1 MNVPK
6 LSVIIP
12 FYNASQFLRRSLDS
26 VMKQTFKDIEVI
38 LVNDGSTDNSQDI
51 AAEYLDSSLFVM
63 LINIKREPGR
73 SGWHLWM
80 QMIGWKKIF
89 MSPISK

>member
-63 LINIKREPGR
+63 LINVKRGVR
-73 SGWHLWM
+73 LV
-80 QMIGWKKIF
+80 I
-89 MSPISK
+89 

>member
-51 AAEYLDSSLFVM
+51 AAEYLDSSLFVV
-63 LINIKREPGR
+63 LINVKRNARR
-73 SGWHLWM
+73 SSPALCRKGW
-80 QMIGWKKIF
+80 IF
-89 MSPISK
+89 PPA

>member
-38 LVNDGSTDNSQDI
+38 SWSMMEVPTTLKILRLNTWI
-51 AAEYLDSSLFVM
+51 ALYL
-63 LINIKREPGR
+63 
-73 SGWHLWM
+73 
-80 QMIGWKKIF
+80 
-89 MSPISK
+89 

>member
-1 MNVPK
+1 MNAPK

-12 FYNASQFLRRSLDS
+12 FYNASRFLRRSLDS

-51 AAEYLDSSLFVM
+51 AAEYLDNSLFVL
-63 LINIKREPGR
+63 LINVKQGGGKQ
-73 SGWHLWM
+73 S
-80 QMIGWKKIF
+80 
-89 MSPISK
+89 S

>member
-51 AAEYLDSSLFVM
+51 AAE
-63 LINIKREPGR
+63 
-73 SGWHLWM
+73 
-80 QMIGWKKIF
+80 
-89 MSPISK
+89 